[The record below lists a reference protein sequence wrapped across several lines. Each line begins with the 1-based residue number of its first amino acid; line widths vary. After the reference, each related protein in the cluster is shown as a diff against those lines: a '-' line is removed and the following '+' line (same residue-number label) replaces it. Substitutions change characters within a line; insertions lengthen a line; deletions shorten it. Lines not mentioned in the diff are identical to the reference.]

1 MYPQDVCNANFSNS
15 VSKNTISRHYQ
26 PLEERDSNVEFI
38 NNRNNKSPKSI
49 ASDQVPEARKR

>member
-49 ASDQVPEARKR
+49 ASDQVP